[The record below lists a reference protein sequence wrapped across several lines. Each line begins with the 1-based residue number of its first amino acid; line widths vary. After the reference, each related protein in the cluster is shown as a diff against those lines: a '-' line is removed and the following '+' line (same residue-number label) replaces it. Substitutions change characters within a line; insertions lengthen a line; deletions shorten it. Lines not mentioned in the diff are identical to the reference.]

1 MGGNRVGPDQ
11 AGFSPADAANV
22 AVKSGRG
29 LLAGRRVRAETSTT
43 QNSVVYSAGRIFRM
57 GVGFLTWLAA
67 ARVYPATQ
75 VGLAASAISAMML
88 CGQIGILGVD
98 IAVVA
103 MFPEHRRR
111 PALLIDTAVTVALSA
126 TGLCA
131 LVFLGVAA
139 SGIHALRVLA
149 TDPVVSVLF
158 VALAVLCAA
167 WAVMDQTAVALRRS
181 DHVLS
186 RAFVDGALTITGV
199 VVLGLV
205 WQRTVAAILA
215 AWVAAAAVACVM
227 GVAQI
232 SRAVGGYRYK
242 PQLGRALSRRV
253 LRLGLPNLALSV
265 MDNAPGLILPL
276 VAASVISTRAA
287 AYWYAV
293 WMIAGAG
300 YLLSFSFGLH
310 MFAEVANDP
319 EQIAK
324 IIRKSLRSGF
334 AWALA
339 ATVGL
344 LLLGPTVLRLL
355 GHAYAAN
362 GAPSLRLIALAA
374 LPLVLTSSYLFAC
387 RALNLIAEG
396 WVVTTLTAL
405 AVLGLAIPA
414 ASRFGLEGIAGSWL
428 VTQVVAA
435 AWAAWR
441 LRRLTAAPASVP
453 TVVP

>member
-1 MGGNRVGPDQ
+1 
-11 AGFSPADAANV
+11 
-22 AVKSGRG
+22 VKSGRR
-29 LLAGRRVRAETSTT
+29 LVARRRVRAETSTL

-57 GVGFLTWLAA
+57 SVGFLAWLAA
-67 ARVYPATQ
+67 ARIYPATQ

-98 IAVVA
+98 LAVVA
-103 MFPEHRRR
+103 KFPEHRRR
-111 PALLIDTAVTVALSA
+111 PALLIDTAVTVALGA

-131 LVFLGVAA
+131 LVFLGIAA

-158 VALAVLCAA
+158 IALTVLCGA

-186 RAFVDGALTITGV
+186 RAVVDGALTITGV

-215 AWVAAAAVACVM
+215 AWVAAAAVACAM
-227 GVAQI
+227 GVVQI
-232 SRAVGGYRYK
+232 GRAVGGYRYK
-242 PQLGRALSRRV
+242 PQLGRTLSRR
-253 LRLGLPNLALSV
+253 LLKLGLPNLALSV
-265 MDNAPGLILPL
+265 TDSAPGLILPL

-293 WMIAGAG
+293 WMMAVAA
-300 YLLSFSFGLH
+300 YQVSFSFGLH
-310 MFAEVANDP
+310 MFAEVAKDP
-319 EQIAK
+319 AQVAN

-334 AWALA
+334 GWSVA

-344 LLLGPTVLRLL
+344 LLLGPTVLGLL
-355 GHAYAAN
+355 GHAYAVN
-362 GAPSLRLIALAA
+362 GAASLRLVALAS
-374 LPLVLTSSYLFAC
+374 LPLVLTRSYLFAC

-396 WVVTTLTAL
+396 WLATTVTAL
-405 AVLGLAIPA
+405 VVLGLAIPA

-428 VTQVVAA
+428 ASQVLAA

-441 LRRLTAAPASVP
+441 LRRLMAAPDHLSLSAPPS
-453 TVVP
+453 TGR